1 MRCLSNLIGEQV
13 KIMNQYERMEQV
25 IQTHIKE
32 HNKVEVVA
40 WPGCYP
46 LYYLTKDGGVL
57 CPECIN
63 KNISLVTDP
72 DDSQWYIVAGDANYE
87 NTSLYCDHCN
97 ERIESAYA
105 DDDESEDQDDEED

>member
-1 MRCLSNLIGEQV
+1 
-13 KIMNQYERMEQV
+13 MNQYERMEQV
-25 IQTHIKE
+25 IQNKIKTDG
-32 HNKVEVVA
+32 KVDVLA

-46 LYYLTKDGGVL
+46 LYYITKDNGVL
-57 CPECIN
+57 CPECVN

-72 DDSQWYIVAGDANYE
+72 DDSQWYIVAYDANYE

-105 DDDESEDQDDEED
+105 DDEDQDDDEEV